1 MGEAEMFPLFIAIMA
16 TSKLNAVN
24 TLLAIIGEAPVNS
37 LNPPLTGDA
46 SLADQVLDEVSREVQ
61 GAGWSWNTMLYD
73 SIPLDASTGQSQLPS
88 NTLAV
93 RFNPISYP
101 SQRFVL
107 RGLRLFDRVK
117 NTYDLRS
124 SLGVALTGN
133 NSNLVAEIVEELD
146 WNSIPETGRR
156 YITIRAG
163 RIFAN
168 RAVTSA
174 SIESYTAEDEQNAL
188 QILKR
193 TEDMAQN
200 YNFISGPDDMYGA
213 RVITNFGPDILSR

>member
-1 MGEAEMFPLFIAIMA
+1 MA

-46 SLADQVLDEVSREVQ
+46 SLADQVIDEVSREVQ

-133 NSNLVAEIVEELD
+133 SSNIVAEIVEELD
-146 WNSIPETGRR
+146 WDSIPETGKR

-188 QILKR
+188 QTLKR

-200 YNFISGPDDMYGA
+200 YNFISGPDDMYGG
-213 RVITNFGPDILSR
+213 RVVTNFGPDILSR

>member
-1 MGEAEMFPLFIAIMA
+1 MA
-16 TSKLNAVN
+16 TSKLSAVN

-46 SLADQVLDEVSREVQ
+46 SLADQVIDEISREVQ
-61 GAGWSWNTMLYD
+61 GSGWSWNTMLYD
-73 SIPLDASTGQSQLPS
+73 SIPLDATSGQSQLPS

-93 RFNPISYP
+93 RFNPLSYP

-117 NTYDLRS
+117 NTYDLRT
-124 SLGVALTGN
+124 SLGVGMTGN
-133 NSNLVAEIVEELD
+133 TSDLVAEIVEELPWD
-146 WNSIPETGRR
+146 SIPETGRR
-156 YITIRAG
+156 YIVIRAG
-163 RIFAN
+163 RIFSN
-168 RAVTSA
+168 RVVTSA
-174 SIESYTAEDEQNAL
+174 SIESYTSEDEERAL
-188 QILKR
+188 QTLKR

-200 YNFISGPDDMYGA
+200 YNFISGPDDMYGG

>member
-1 MGEAEMFPLFIAIMA
+1 MA
-16 TSKLNAVN
+16 TSKLSAVN

-37 LNPPLTGDA
+37 LNAPLTGDV
-46 SLADQVLDEVSREVQ
+46 SLANQVLDEVSREVQ

-93 RFNPISYP
+93 RFNPLSYP

-124 SLGVALTGN
+124 SLGVAVTGN
-133 NSNLVAEIVEELD
+133 TSDLVAEIVEELEWD
-146 WNSIPETGRR
+146 SIPETGRR

-168 RAVTSA
+168 RAVTSS
-174 SIESYTAEDEQNAL
+174 SIESYTSDDEERAL
-188 QILKR
+188 QTLKR

-200 YNFISGPDDMYGA
+200 YNFISGPDDMYGG

>member
-1 MGEAEMFPLFIAIMA
+1 
-16 TSKLNAVN
+16 
-24 TLLAIIGEAPVNS
+24 
-37 LNPPLTGDA
+37 LTGDA
-46 SLADQVLDEVSREVQ
+46 SLAERTLDEVSREVQ

-93 RFNPISYP
+93 RFNPLTYP

-107 RGLRLFDRVK
+107 RGLRLFDRIR
-117 NTYDLRS
+117 NSYDLRGS
-124 SLGVALTGN
+124 FGVAVIGN
-133 NSNLVAEIVEELD
+133 TSDLVAEIVEELD
-146 WNSIPETGRR
+146 WDSIPETGRR
-156 YITIRAG
+156 YIMIRAG
-163 RIFAN
+163 RMFAN

-174 SIESYTAEDEQNAL
+174 SLEAYTGEDEERAL

-200 YNFISGPDDMYGA
+200 YNFISGPDDMYGG

>member
-1 MGEAEMFPLFIAIMA
+1 MA
-16 TSKLNAVN
+16 TSKLSAVN

-46 SLADQVLDEVSREVQ
+46 SLADRVLDEISREVQ
-61 GAGWSWNTMLYD
+61 GSGWSWNTMLYD
-73 SIPLDASTGQSQLPS
+73 SIPLDASTGQSQLPA

-93 RFNPISYP
+93 RFNPLSYP

-117 NTYDLRS
+117 NTYDLRT
-124 SLGVALTGN
+124 SLGVAMTGN
-133 NSNLVAEIVEELD
+133 TSDLVAEIVEELPWD
-146 WNSIPETGRR
+146 SIPETGRR
-156 YITIRAG
+156 YIMIRAG

-174 SIESYTAEDEQNAL
+174 SIESYTAEDEEKAL
-188 QILKR
+188 QTLKR

-200 YNFISGPDDMYGA
+200 YNYISGPDDLYGG

>member
-1 MGEAEMFPLFIAIMA
+1 MA

-46 SLADQVLDEVSREVQ
+46 SLADQVIDEVSREVQ

-93 RFNPISYP
+93 RFNPLSYP

-107 RGLRLFDRVK
+107 RGLRLFDRLK
-117 NTYDLRS
+117 NTYDLRT
-124 SLGVALTGN
+124 SLGVGMTGN
-133 NSNLVAEIVEELD
+133 TSDLVAEIVEELPWD
-146 WNSIPETGRR
+146 SIPETGRR
-156 YITIRAG
+156 YIVIRAG
-163 RIFAN
+163 RIFSN
-168 RAVTSA
+168 RVVTSA
-174 SIESYTAEDEQNAL
+174 SIESYTSEDEERAL
-188 QILKR
+188 QTLKR

-200 YNFISGPDDMYGA
+200 YNFISGPDDMYGG

>member
-1 MGEAEMFPLFIAIMA
+1 MA
-16 TSKLNAVN
+16 TSKLSAVN

-37 LNPPLTGDA
+37 LNAPLTGDA
-46 SLADQVLDEVSREVQ
+46 SLAERTLDEVSREVQ

-73 SIPLDASTGQSQLPS
+73 SIPLDASTGQSQLPG

-107 RGLRLFDRVK
+107 RGVRLFDRVR
-117 NTYDLRS
+117 NSYDLRG
-124 SLGVALTGN
+124 SLGISVTGG
-133 NSNLVAEIVEELD
+133 SSDLVAEVIEELD
-146 WNSIPETGRR
+146 WDSIPETGRR
-156 YITIRAG
+156 YIMIRAG
-163 RIFAN
+163 RMFAN
-168 RAVTSA
+168 RAVTSSSLEA
-174 SIESYTAEDEQNAL
+174 YTGEDEERAL

-200 YNFISGPDDMYGA
+200 YNFISGPDDMYGG

>member
-1 MGEAEMFPLFIAIMA
+1 MA
-16 TSKLNAVN
+16 TSKLSAVN

-37 LNPPLTGDA
+37 LNPPLVGDVA
-46 SLADQVLDEVSREVQ
+46 LAESTLDEVSREVQ

-93 RFNPISYP
+93 RFNPLSYP

-117 NTYDLRS
+117 NTYDLRG
-124 SLGVALTGN
+124 SLGVAVTGN
-133 NSNLVAEIVEELD
+133 TSDLVAEIIEELEWD
-146 WNSIPETGRR
+146 SIPETGRR
-156 YITIRAG
+156 YIMIRAA
-163 RIFAN
+163 RMFSN
-168 RAVTSA
+168 RAMTSS
-174 SIESYTAEDEQNAL
+174 SIEAYTAEDEKNAL
-188 QILKR
+188 QTLKR

-200 YNFISGPDDMYGA
+200 YNYISGPDDMYGG
-213 RVITNFGPDILSR
+213 RVTTVFSPDILDR

>member
-1 MGEAEMFPLFIAIMA
+1 MA
-16 TSKLNAVN
+16 TSKLSAVN

-46 SLADQVLDEVSREVQ
+46 SLADRVLDEISREVQ
-61 GAGWSWNTMLYD
+61 GSGWSWNTMLYD

-93 RFNPISYP
+93 RFNPLSYP

-107 RGLRLFDRVK
+107 RGLRLFDRLK
-117 NTYDLRS
+117 NTYDLRT
-124 SLGVALTGN
+124 SLGVGMTGN
-133 NSNLVAEIVEELD
+133 TSDLVAEIVEELPWD
-146 WNSIPETGRR
+146 SIPETGRR
-156 YITIRAG
+156 YIMIRAG

-168 RAVTSA
+168 RVVTSA
-174 SIESYTAEDEQNAL
+174 SIESYTAEDEEKAL
-188 QILKR
+188 QTLKR

-200 YNFISGPDDMYGA
+200 YNFISGPDDLYGG

>member
-1 MGEAEMFPLFIAIMA
+1 MA

-24 TLLAIIGEAPVNS
+24 TLLAIIGEAPINS

-46 SLADQVLDEVSREVQ
+46 SLAERTLDEISREVQ

-73 SIPLDASTGQSQLPS
+73 SIPLDATTGQSQLPG

-93 RFNPISYP
+93 RFNPLSYP
-101 SQRFVL
+101 TQRFVL
-107 RGLRLFDRVK
+107 RGLRLYDRIK
-117 NTYDLRS
+117 NTYDLRT
-124 SLGVALTGN
+124 SLGVVMTGN
-133 NSNLVAEIVEELD
+133 NSDLVAELVEELVWD
-146 WNSIPETGRR
+146 SIPETGRR
-156 YITIRAG
+156 YIMIRAG
-163 RIFAN
+163 RIFSN
-168 RAVTSA
+168 RAVTSS
-174 SIESYTAEDEQNAL
+174 SIESYTQEDEANAL

-200 YNFISGPDDMYGA
+200 YNFISGPDDMYGG

>member
-1 MGEAEMFPLFIAIMA
+1 MA

-46 SLADQVLDEVSREVQ
+46 SLADQVIDEVSREVQ

-93 RFNPISYP
+93 RFNPLSYP

-117 NTYDLRS
+117 NTYDLRT
-124 SLGVALTGN
+124 SLGVGMTGN
-133 NSNLVAEIVEELD
+133 TSDLVAEIVEELPWD
-146 WNSIPETGRR
+146 SIPETGRR
-156 YITIRAG
+156 YIVIRAG
-163 RIFAN
+163 RIFSN
-168 RAVTSA
+168 RVVTSA
-174 SIESYTAEDEQNAL
+174 SIESYTSEDEERAL
-188 QILKR
+188 QTLKR

-200 YNFISGPDDMYGA
+200 YNFISGPDDMYGG

>member
-1 MGEAEMFPLFIAIMA
+1 MA
-16 TSKLNAVN
+16 TSKLGAVN
-24 TLLAIIGEAPVNS
+24 TLLAIIGEAPINS

-46 SLADQVLDEVSREVQ
+46 SLAERTLDEVSREVQ

-73 SIPLDASTGQSQLPS
+73 SIPLDAATGQSQLPS

-93 RFNPISYP
+93 RFNPLTYP

-117 NTYDLRS
+117 NTYNLRT
-124 SLGVALTGN
+124 SLGVSMTGN
-133 NSNLVAEIVEELD
+133 KSDLVAEIVEELNWD
-146 WNSIPETGRR
+146 SIPETGRR
-156 YITIRAG
+156 YIMIRAA
-163 RIFAN
+163 RMFAN

-174 SIESYTAEDEQNAL
+174 SLEAYTQEDEAAAL
-188 QILKR
+188 QTLKR

-200 YNFISGPDDMYGA
+200 YNFISGPDDMYGG
-213 RVITNFGPDILSR
+213 RVTTVFGPDILSR

>member
-1 MGEAEMFPLFIAIMA
+1 MA
-16 TSKLNAVN
+16 TSKLSAVN

-46 SLADQVLDEVSREVQ
+46 SLADRVLDEISREVQ
-61 GAGWSWNTMLYD
+61 GSGWSWNTMLYD
-73 SIPLDASTGQSQLPS
+73 SIPLDATSGQSQLPS

-93 RFNPISYP
+93 RFNPLSYP

-107 RGLRLFDRVK
+107 RGLRLFDRLK
-117 NTYDLRS
+117 NTYDLRT
-124 SLGVALTGN
+124 SLGVGMTGN
-133 NSNLVAEIVEELD
+133 TSDLVAEIVEELPWD
-146 WNSIPETGRR
+146 SIPETGRR
-156 YITIRAG
+156 YIMIRAG

-174 SIESYTAEDEQNAL
+174 SIESYTAEDEEKAL

-200 YNFISGPDDMYGA
+200 YNYISGPDDLYGG

>member
-1 MGEAEMFPLFIAIMA
+1 MA
-16 TSKLNAVN
+16 TSKLSAVN

-37 LNPPLTGDA
+37 LNAPLTGDA
-46 SLADQVLDEVSREVQ
+46 SLAERTLDEISREVQ

-93 RFNPISYP
+93 RFNPLTYP

-107 RGLRLFDRVK
+107 RGLRLFDRIR
-117 NTYDLRS
+117 NSYDLRGS
-124 SLGVALTGN
+124 FGVAVIGN
-133 NSNLVAEIVEELD
+133 TSDLVAEIVEELD
-146 WNSIPETGRR
+146 WDSIPETGRR
-156 YITIRAG
+156 YIMIRAG
-163 RIFAN
+163 RMFAN

-174 SIESYTAEDEQNAL
+174 SLEAYTGEDEERAL

-200 YNFISGPDDMYGA
+200 YNFISGPDDMYGG
-213 RVITNFGPDILSR
+213 RVVTNFGPDILNR

>member
-1 MGEAEMFPLFIAIMA
+1 MA
-16 TSKLNAVN
+16 TSKLSAVN

-37 LNPPLTGDA
+37 LNAPLTGDA
-46 SLADQVLDEVSREVQ
+46 SLAERTLDEVSREVQ

-93 RFNPISYP
+93 RFNPLSYP

-107 RGLRLFDRVK
+107 RGLRIFDRVR
-117 NTYDLRS
+117 NSYDLRGS
-124 SLGVALTGN
+124 FGVSVIN
-133 NSNLVAEIVEELD
+133 NTSDLVAEIIEELD
-146 WNSIPETGRR
+146 WDSIPETGRR
-156 YITIRAG
+156 YIMIRAA
-163 RIFAN
+163 RMFAN
-168 RAVTSA
+168 RAVTSSSLEA
-174 SIESYTAEDEQNAL
+174 YTAEDEERAL
-188 QILKR
+188 QTLKR

-200 YNFISGPDDMYGA
+200 YNYISGPDDMYGG

>member
-1 MGEAEMFPLFIAIMA
+1 MA
-16 TSKLNAVN
+16 TSKLSAVN

-46 SLADQVLDEVSREVQ
+46 SLADRVLDEISREVQ
-61 GAGWSWNTMLYD
+61 GSGWSWNTMLYD

-93 RFNPISYP
+93 RFNPLSYP

-117 NTYDLRS
+117 NTYDLRT
-124 SLGVALTGN
+124 SLGVGMTGN
-133 NSNLVAEIVEELD
+133 TSDLVAEIVEELPWD
-146 WNSIPETGRR
+146 SIPETGRR
-156 YITIRAG
+156 YIMIRAG

-174 SIESYTAEDEQNAL
+174 SIESYTAEDEEKAL
-188 QILKR
+188 QTLKR

-200 YNFISGPDDMYGA
+200 YNYISGPDDMYGG

>member
-1 MGEAEMFPLFIAIMA
+1 MA
-16 TSKLNAVN
+16 TSKLSAVN

-37 LNPPLTGDA
+37 LNAPLTGDV

-117 NTYDLRS
+117 NTYDLRT
-124 SLGVALTGN
+124 SLGVALTGST
-133 NSNLVAEIVEELD
+133 SNIVAEIVEELEWD
-146 WNSIPETGRR
+146 SIPETGRR
-156 YITIRAG
+156 YIMIRAG

-174 SIESYTAEDEQNAL
+174 SIESYTAEDEEKAL
-188 QILKR
+188 QTLKR

-200 YNFISGPDDMYGA
+200 YNFISGPDDMYGG
-213 RVITNFGPDILSR
+213 RVVTNFGPDILSR

>member
-1 MGEAEMFPLFIAIMA
+1 MA
-16 TSKLNAVN
+16 TSKLSAVN
-24 TLLAIIGEAPVNS
+24 TLLAIIGEAPVKS
-37 LNPPLTGDA
+37 LNAPLTGDA
-46 SLADQVLDEVSREVQ
+46 SLAERTLDEVSREVQ

-93 RFNPISYP
+93 RFNPLTYP

-107 RGLRLFDRVK
+107 RGLRLFDRIR
-117 NTYDLRS
+117 NSYDLRGS
-124 SLGVALTGN
+124 FGVAVIGN
-133 NSNLVAEIVEELD
+133 TSDLVAEIVEELD
-146 WNSIPETGRR
+146 WDSIPETGRR
-156 YITIRAG
+156 YIMIRAG
-163 RIFAN
+163 RMFAN

-174 SIESYTAEDEQNAL
+174 SLEAYTGEDEERAL

-200 YNFISGPDDMYGA
+200 YNFISGPDDMYGG

>member
-1 MGEAEMFPLFIAIMA
+1 MA
-16 TSKLNAVN
+16 TSKLSAVN

-46 SLADQVLDEVSREVQ
+46 SLAERTLDEVSREVQ

-73 SIPLDASTGQSQLPS
+73 SIPLDANTGQSQLPG

-93 RFNPISYP
+93 RFNPLTYP
-101 SQRFVL
+101 TQRFVL
-107 RGLRLFDRVK
+107 RGLRLYDRIK
-117 NTYDLRS
+117 NTYDLRT
-124 SLGVALTGN
+124 SLGVAMTGN
-133 NSNLVAEIVEELD
+133 NSDLVAELVEELVWD
-146 WNSIPETGRR
+146 SIPETGRR
-156 YITIRAG
+156 YIMIRAG

-168 RAVTSA
+168 RAVTSS
-174 SIESYTAEDEQNAL
+174 SIESYTQEDEANAL

-200 YNFISGPDDMYGA
+200 YNFISGPDDMYGG
-213 RVITNFGPDILSR
+213 RVTTNFGPDILSR

>member
-1 MGEAEMFPLFIAIMA
+1 MA

-37 LNPPLTGDA
+37 LNAPLTGDV
-46 SLADQVLDEVSREVQ
+46 SLADQVIDEVSREVQ

-73 SIPLDASTGQSQLPS
+73 SIPLDASTGQSQLPA

-93 RFNPISYP
+93 RFNPLTYP

-133 NSNLVAEIVEELD
+133 SSNLVAEIIEELD
-146 WNSIPETGRR
+146 WDSIPETGKR

-188 QILKR
+188 QTLKR

-200 YNFISGPDDMYGA
+200 YNFISGPDDMYGG
-213 RVITNFGPDILSR
+213 RVVTNFGPDILSR